1 MAAHETFHF
10 FLRCTP
16 TIRCL
21 KSLDFVL
28 DSKLYSAFTHTKNTV
43 KETNQ
48 TNLLGSTNH
57 NSNFLVIFAGV
68 NIKTHFK
75 KS

>member
-1 MAAHETFHF
+1 M
-10 FLRCTP
+10 
-16 TIRCL
+16 
-21 KSLDFVL
+21 L